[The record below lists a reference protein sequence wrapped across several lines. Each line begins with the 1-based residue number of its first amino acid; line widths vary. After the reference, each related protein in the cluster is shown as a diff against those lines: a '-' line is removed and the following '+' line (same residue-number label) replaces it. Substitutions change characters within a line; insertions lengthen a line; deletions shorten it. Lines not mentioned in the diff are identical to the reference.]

1 LRETSKLRLSTNK
14 HGNYRM
20 PYIYIYQAAK
30 NYPADFNAK
39 IVAVFILPEVNMIG
53 FRVTV
58 DVTVDAPRE
67 RK

>member
-1 LRETSKLRLSTNK
+1 MRETSTLRLSTNK

-20 PYIYIYQAAK
+20 PYLYIFQAAK
-30 NYPADFNAK
+30 TYPADFSAK
-39 IVAVFILPEVNMIG
+39 IFAVFILPEVNMIG
-53 FRVTV
+53 SRVTV